1 MASAP
6 LVAPETL
13 ASWLGLT
20 FGPEDTTRAGTVIQ
34 MVSGFARAE
43 ASNPDWAIETVP
55 EDVALIVL
63 LASVRCWTNPDMKTS
78 VTHDDVTRRWEA
90 SQFFDESQLR
100 VLRKY
105 RPGSGGGLSS
115 VRFTTPSAQRA
126 EDVAYYDVDSG
137 RRVGMYRGRGY

>member
-1 MASAP
+1 MPAP
-6 LVAPETL
+6 LVLADTV

-20 FGPEDTTRAGTVIQ
+20 FDGEDTDRANTVIQ

-43 ASNPDWAIETVP
+43 ASADWDIDSVP

-90 SQFFDESQLR
+90 GQFFDESQLR

-115 VRFTTPSAQRA
+115 VRYTTPSAQRA
-126 EDVAYYDVDSG
+126 EDVAYYDIDPG

>member
-1 MASAP
+1 MSAP
-6 LVAPETL
+6 LVPIDTL

-20 FGPEDTTRAGTVIQ
+20 FDEDDEARAGTVIQ

-43 ASNPDWAIETVP
+43 SSQSDWTAETVP

-63 LASVRCWTNPDMKTS
+63 LASVKCWTNPDLKTS

-90 SQFFDESQLR
+90 GQFFDESQLR

-115 VRFTTPSAQRA
+115 VQYTTPSAQVA
-126 EDVAYYDVDSG
+126 ERTAYYDAQNG

>member
-1 MASAP
+1 MAGAP
-6 LVAPETL
+6 LVATETL

-20 FGPEDTTRAGTVIQ
+20 FDSDDTSRAGTVIQ

-43 ASNPDWAIETVP
+43 AGQADWALQDVP

-63 LASVRCWTNPDMKTS
+63 LASVRAWANPDLKTS

-90 SQFFDESQLR
+90 GQFFDDSQLR

-115 VRFTTPSAQRA
+115 VQFTTPSAQRA
-126 EDVAYYDVDSG
+126 DRIAYYDVEGG
-137 RRVGMYRGRGY
+137 RRVGMHGGRGY

>member
-1 MASAP
+1 MGAP
-6 LVAPETL
+6 LVASETL

-20 FGPEDTTRAGTVIQ
+20 FDEEDTARAGTVIQ

-43 ASNPDWAIETVP
+43 AAQDDWTAESVP

-63 LASVRCWTNPDMKTS
+63 LASVRCWSNPDLKTS

-90 SQFFDESQLR
+90 GQFFDESQLR

-105 RPGSGGGLSS
+105 RPGSGGCLSS
-115 VRFTTPSAQRA
+115 VRFTTPSAQVA
-126 EDVAYYDVDSG
+126 ERTAFYDVEGG

>member
-1 MASAP
+1 MGAP
-6 LVAPETL
+6 LVATETL

-20 FGPEDTTRAGTVIQ
+20 FEADDTARAGTVIQ

-43 ASNPDWAIETVP
+43 AGKDDWAINNVP

-78 VTHDDVTRRWEA
+78 VTHDDVTRRWE
-90 SQFFDESQLR
+90 SGQFFDESQLR
-100 VLRKY
+100 VLRRY

-115 VRFTTPSAQRA
+115 VRFTTPSAQVADRT
-126 EDVAYYDVDSG
+126 AYYDTDGG
-137 RRVGMYRGRGY
+137 RPIGLYRGRGY

>member
-1 MASAP
+1 MGAP
-6 LVAPETL
+6 LVSVDTL
-13 ASWLGLT
+13 ASWLGLELDQT
-20 FGPEDTTRAGTVIQ
+20 DEERAGTVIQ

-43 ASNPDWAIETVP
+43 SGQAEWTAENVP

-63 LASVRCWTNPDMKTS
+63 LASVRCWSNPDLKTS

-90 SQFFDESQLR
+90 GQFFDESQLR

-115 VRFTTPSAQRA
+115 IRFTTPTAPRKGGIVYA
-126 EDVAYYDVDSG
+126 DVVGG
-137 RRVGMYRGRGY
+137 RPVGLYRGRGY

>member
-1 MASAP
+1 MGAP

-13 ASWLGLT
+13 ASWLGLE
-20 FGPEDTTRAGTVIQ
+20 FDDADTARAGTVIQ

-43 ASNPDWAIETVP
+43 AGQDDWKAENVP

-63 LASVRCWTNPDMKTS
+63 LASVRCWSNPDLKTS

-90 SQFFDESQLR
+90 GQFFDESQLR
-100 VLRKY
+100 VLRRH

-115 VRFTTPSAQRA
+115 VRYTTPSAQ
-126 EDVAYYDVDSG
+126 VADRTAWFEVEGG
-137 RRVGMYRGRGY
+137 RPVGMYRGRGY

>member
-1 MASAP
+1 MGAP

-13 ASWLGLT
+13 ASWLGLSSFDT
-20 FGPEDTTRAGTVIQ
+20 EDASRAGTVIQ

-43 ASNPDWAIETVP
+43 AGQDDWKAENVP

-90 SQFFDESQLR
+90 SSFFDESQLR

-105 RPGSGGGLSS
+105 RPGTGGGLST
-115 VRFTTPSAQRA
+115 VRFTTPSAGYGEKIA
-126 EDVAYYDVDSG
+126 SYAVEGG
-137 RRVGMYRGRGY
+137 RPIGMYRGRGY

>member
-1 MASAP
+1 MSAP
-6 LVAPETL
+6 LVSTGTL

-20 FGPEDTTRAGTVIQ
+20 FDDDDENRAGTVIQ

-43 ASNPDWAIETVP
+43 SGQEGWTIETVP

-63 LASVRCWTNPDMKTS
+63 LASVKCWTNPDMKTS

-90 SQFFDESQLR
+90 GQFFDESQLR

-115 VRFTTPSAQRA
+115 VRYTTPSAQRA
-126 EDVAYYDVDSG
+126 EDVAYYDIDPG

>member
-1 MASAP
+1 MGAP
-6 LVAPETL
+6 LVANDTL

-20 FGPEDTTRAGTVIQ
+20 FDSEDDARAGTVIQ

-43 ASNPDWAIETVP
+43 ASQSDWTADSVP

-63 LASVRCWTNPDMKTS
+63 LASVRCWSNPDLKTS

-90 SQFFDESQLR
+90 GKFFDDSQLR
-100 VLRKY
+100 VLRRY

-115 VRFTTPSAQRA
+115 VRYTTPSA
-126 EDVAYYDVDSG
+126 DVSERTVYYDVEGGS
-137 RRVGMYRGRGY
+137 RVGMYRGRGY

>member
-1 MASAP
+1 MGAP
-6 LVAPETL
+6 LVATDTL

-20 FGPEDTTRAGTVIQ
+20 FELEDEARAGTVIQ

-43 ASNPDWAIETVP
+43 AGQDSWDLETAP

-63 LASVRCWTNPDMKTS
+63 LASVRCWSNPDLKTS

-90 SQFFDESQLR
+90 GQFFDESQLR
-100 VLRKY
+100 VLRRY

-115 VRFTTPSAQRA
+115 VQFTTPSAQYA
-126 EDVAYYDVDSG
+126 ERTAYFDVEGG

>member
-1 MASAP
+1 MTTAP
-6 LVAPETL
+6 LVESSTL

-20 FGPEDTTRAGTVIQ
+20 FDSDDTSRAGTVIQ

-43 ASNPDWAIETVP
+43 AGQDDWNLENVP

-63 LASVRCWTNPDMKTS
+63 LASVRCWSNPDLKTS

-90 SQFFDESQLR
+90 GMFFNESDLR

-105 RPGSGGGLSS
+105 RPGFGGGLSS
-115 VRFTTPSAQRA
+115 VQFTTPSA
-126 EDVAYYDVDSG
+126 EVAGRTAFYDVEGG

>member
-1 MASAP
+1 MGAP

-20 FGPEDTTRAGTVIQ
+20 FDEEDTARAGTVIQ

-43 ASNPDWAIETVP
+43 ATQDDWTAESVP

-63 LASVRCWTNPDMKTS
+63 LASVRCWSNPDLKTS

-90 SQFFDESQLR
+90 GKFFDESQLR

-126 EDVAYYDVDSG
+126 EDIAYFDVVGG
-137 RRVGMYRGRGY
+137 RRVGLYRGRGY